1 MEWRISREYSKCF
14 KEQMKAVEDEDS
26 HRAKLTYLE
35 VLQDVNSMD
44 EDGTSLADVRAIAL
58 QRLIKIYRDEGN
70 LPAVERMWKQL
81 ADPRYPLPTM
91 PR

>member
-1 MEWRISREYSKCF
+1 LKTKIHTEPS
-14 KEQMKAVEDEDS
+14 
-26 HRAKLTYLE
+26 LTYLE

-44 EDGTSLADVRAIAL
+44 EDGTSFADVRAIAL

-81 ADPRYPLPTM
+81 ADPRYPLREPDNAEVAG
-91 PR
+91 